1 MPSSDHGPK
10 DGAEDD
16 HGILDFVADLTEG
29 RYSRVEEDL
38 GDGFVRLESKEA
50 ERRQARHDIR
60 QIEIAV
66 IEMLRN
72 SRDAGATTI
81 MVATSKDSA
90 GLRVVTI
97 LDDGKGVPANL
108 SKLIFNPRVT
118 SKLDSMVMDEYGV
131 HGRGM
136 ALYSIAQ
143 ATVSAEVVW
152 SQMAVGTVLKV
163 ISDSYQL
170 SERKD
175 QSSPP
180 ELVRRSGEWQVLRG
194 PKNIIRTVVEFAL
207 RHKELK
213 IYLGSPVE
221 IAATCIQ
228 LASADGQAE
237 SPWSALRHDSDV
249 ATIGARLNE
258 TLGLEVS
265 IRSIHRII
273 SGEASSVTPMPEH
286 LNVEQPPVKSEK
298 YAVPSTYSQPI
309 SVNLS
314 KQDVEE
320 ISSGVGAVVG
330 PVADRYFA
338 NVGKNIKVRF
348 NKESG
353 KLLIEV
359 QLDQVEQ

>member
-10 DGAEDD
+10 DGAEED

-38 GDGFVRLESKEA
+38 GDGFVRLESREA

-60 QIEIAV
+60 QIENAV

-81 MVATSKDSA
+81 MVATSKDSN
-90 GLRVVTI
+90 GLRTVTI

-143 ATVSAEVVW
+143 ATVSAEIVW

-163 ISDSYQL
+163 QSDSYQL

-180 ELVRRSGEWQVLRG
+180 DLVRRSGEWQVLRG

-207 RHKELK
+207 RHRELK

-221 IAATCIQ
+221 IAATCFQ
-228 LASADGQAE
+228 LAATDGQAE
-237 SPWSALRHDSDV
+237 SPWSILRHDRDV
-249 ATIGARLNE
+249 ATIGARLHEN
-258 TLGLEVS
+258 LGLDVS

-273 SGEASSVTPMPEH
+273 SGEAFSVTPMPDQLEEGRPSIK
-286 LNVEQPPVKSEK
+286 NEK
-298 YAVPSTYSQPI
+298 PKVPSTPMQPI
-309 SVNLS
+309 NVNLS
-314 KQDVEE
+314 REDVDD
-320 ISSGVGAVVG
+320 ISSGVGAVVR

-338 NVGKNIKVRF
+338 NVGQNIKVRF
-348 NKESG
+348 DRESG